1 MEGISL
7 VMETESPFL
16 YAFVIPAVKFLV
28 MIGLVF
34 LGVAYLTYMERKIV
48 AFIQVRLGPRR
59 VGWHGIL
66 QPIADVV
73 KLLLKEDLTPKAADK
88 LVFKVAPV
96 LCILPS
102 FVVLALLPWGKER
115 ITLFGLLEKEI
126 PISIAENV
134 NVGLLL
140 ILAVSSLGIYGI
152 ILGGWSSNSRY
163 PLLGSL
169 RSTAQMVSYEVPLTF
184 SVIAPLMVAG
194 STNIAEIMKYQE
206 DHGWLLFAHWTTFIP
221 MLVAFVVYFTSGIAE
236 TNRLPFDMPEAE
248 SELVAGYHT
257 EYSGMRFAL
266 FFLAEYINMIVVS
279 AIAVTLFLGGYHRPL
294 PSIDSPLVNW
304 MDLIPSTFWF
314 LIKIILF
321 LYVYIW
327 IRGTWPRYR
336 YDQLMKICWK
346 RLLPISIAVI
356 LVTGLVLELA

>member
-1 MEGISL
+1 MENA
-7 VMETESPFL
+7 FL
-16 YAFVIPAVKFLV
+16 SGFFIPIFKFFVLIML
-28 MIGLVF
+28 IF
-34 LGVAYLTYMERKIV
+34 LGVAYLTYMERKVV

-59 VGWHGIL
+59 VGWHGVL

-73 KLLLKEDLTPKAADK
+73 KLLMKEDLTPKAADK
-88 LVFKVAPV
+88 ILFKVAPV
-96 LCILPS
+96 LCIVPS
-102 FVVLALLPWGKER
+102 FVVLALLPWGNEK
-115 ITLFGLLEKEI
+115 INPFGLFKEAI
-126 PISIAENV
+126 PIAVADNV
-134 NVGLLL
+134 NVGILL

-194 STNIAEIMKYQE
+194 SANISEIMKYQE
-206 DHGWLLFAHWTTFIP
+206 EHGWLLWSHWHTFVP
-221 MLVAFVVYFTSGIAE
+221 MVVAFFVYFTSGIAE

-257 EYSGMRFAL
+257 EYSGMRFAF

-279 AIAVTLFLGGYHRPL
+279 AIAVTLFLGGYLHPFA
-294 PSIDSPLVNW
+294 SWDSPLVNW
-304 MDLIPSTFWF
+304 MDKIPSPFWF
-314 LIKIILF
+314 LIKIVFF

-336 YDQLMKICWK
+336 YDQLMRICWK
-346 RLLPISIAVI
+346 RLLPLSIIVI
-356 LVTGLVLELA
+356 LVTGLILGVVD